1 MLTEKRYQNKDINLN
16 YAEGP
21 NAGPPVLFLHG
32 LTDRWQFFLPVMPTM
47 TQNWHVYALDFR
59 GHGASKHTPP
69 YRYLDHINDTISF
82 IKDVIGEPVHL
93 YGTALGGMA
102 ALMVAARRP
111 DLVKSLVFGDA
122 NIKLDYVRK
131 VIVDYHTFWS
141 GWHKLAS
148 YPAELDDYV
157 KMVSNMPINI
167 PWREPGTFGD
177 GLDYVSVLNK
187 ALYLRNL
194 DPEVVRAWSE
204 SAEDDAAFKTL
215 TTGYDEDEIRNIQ
228 CSVLFIQANM
238 EKGGILANDEVE
250 FALER
255 VKRAQH
261 IYMPMYGHNLGCYS
275 WETGALLRA
284 VNTFLMAHR

>member
-1 MLTEKRYQNKDINLN
+1 MLTEKRYQNKDVDLN

-21 NAGPPVLFLHG
+21 EAGPPVVFLHG
-32 LTDRWQFFLPVMPTM
+32 LTDRWQFFLPVMPAM
-47 TQNWHVYALDFR
+47 TQSWHVYALDFR
-59 GHGASKHTPP
+59 GHGASSHTPP

-82 IKDVIGEPVHL
+82 IEDVIGEPVHL

-122 NIKLDYVRK
+122 NIKLEYVKK

-148 YPAELDDYV
+148 DPAGLDEYV
-157 KMVSNMPINI
+157 KMVGDMPINI
-167 PWREPGTFGD
+167 PWRESGTYGD

-194 DPEVVRAWSE
+194 DPEVLRPWSE
-204 SAEDDAAFKTL
+204 SAEDDEAFKTL
-215 TTGYDEDEIRNIQ
+215 STGYDEDEIRDIQ
-228 CSVLFIQANM
+228 CPVLFIQANM
-238 EKGGILANDEVE
+238 EKGGILADDEVE

-255 VKRAQH
+255 VKRAQRV
-261 IYMPMYGHNLGCYS
+261 YLPMYGHNLGCYS
-275 WETGALLRA
+275 WETGALLRV

>member
-167 PWREPGTFGD
+167 PWREPGTYGD

-215 TTGYDEDEIRNIQ
+215 TTGYNEDEIRNIQ

>member
-47 TQNWHVYALDFR
+47 TMNWHVYALDFR

-82 IKDVIGEPVHL
+82 IEDVIGEPVHL

-167 PWREPGTFGD
+167 PWREPGTYGD

-228 CSVLFIQANM
+228 CSVLFIQANK
-238 EKGGILANDEVE
+238 EKGGILADDEVK

>member
-167 PWREPGTFGD
+167 PWREPGTYGD

-215 TTGYDEDEIRNIQ
+215 TTGYNEDEIRNIQ

-238 EKGGILANDEVE
+238 EKGGILADDEVK

>member
-1 MLTEKRYQNKDINLN
+1 MLTEKSYSKDDLSLN

-21 NAGPPVLFLHG
+21 DGGPPVLFLHG
-32 LTDRWQFFLPVMPTM
+32 LTDRWQFFLPVMPAM
-47 TQNWHVYALDFR
+47 TQSWHVYALDFR
-59 GHGASKHTPP
+59 GHGASSHTPP

-82 IKDVIGEPVHL
+82 IEDVIGEPVHL

-122 NIKLDYVRK
+122 NIKLEYVRK

-148 YPAELDDYV
+148 DPEGLDEYV
-157 KMVSNMPINI
+157 KMVGDMPINI
-167 PWREPGTFGD
+167 PWREPGTYGD

-187 ALYLRNL
+187 ALYLKNL
-194 DPEVVRAWSE
+194 DPEVLRPWSE
-204 SAEDDAAFKTL
+204 SAEDDEAFRTL
-215 TTGYDEDEIRNIQ
+215 STGYAEDEIRDIQ
-228 CSVLFIQANM
+228 CPVLFIQANM
-238 EKGGILANDEVE
+238 EKGGILADDEVE

-255 VKRAQH
+255 VKRAKH
-261 IYMPMYGHNLGCYS
+261 IYLPMYGHNLGCYS
-275 WETGALLRA
+275 WETGALLRV

>member
-47 TQNWHVYALDFR
+47 TMNWHVYALDFR

-82 IKDVIGEPVHL
+82 IEDVIGEPVHL

-167 PWREPGTFGD
+167 PWREPGTYGD
-177 GLDYVSVLNK
+177 GLDCVSVLNK

-215 TTGYDEDEIRNIQ
+215 TTGYNEDEIRNIQ

>member
-167 PWREPGTFGD
+167 PWREPGTYGD

-228 CSVLFIQANM
+228 CSVLFIQANK
-238 EKGGILANDEVE
+238 EKGGILADDEVK

>member
-82 IKDVIGEPVHL
+82 IEDVIGEPVHL

-228 CSVLFIQANM
+228 CSVLFIQANK
-238 EKGGILANDEVE
+238 EKGGILANDEVK

>member
-47 TQNWHVYALDFR
+47 TMNWHVYALDFR

-167 PWREPGTFGD
+167 PWREPGTYGD

-228 CSVLFIQANM
+228 CSVLFIQANK

-250 FALER
+250 FALDR

>member
-82 IKDVIGEPVHL
+82 IEDVIGEPVHL

-228 CSVLFIQANM
+228 CSVLFIQANK